1 MFRLINNINYLFVFA
16 LIIGVLLVSQ
26 ELFQSKSSN
35 QYLRQQNAVALVNDM
50 TISEDQF
57 IKYISTLGIDVV
69 DENDEEL
76 LEIVLEKMIEEEL
89 LLQKGIE
96 LELHKF
102 DIQIRKA
109 IIQQV
114 IDSVLLQNEEEITEK
129 ELRAYYENNKNKYQ
143 LSKLIHLDIIF
154 LNSQREEDINLLFEA
169 ISTIGFAETKKQF
182 HQELF
187 FSIPDRLISIK
198 DCIQLLGTNICKEI
212 FELNLND
219 ISNPIKYEN
228 GSLVI
233 RIRNTNRDI
242 VDNDLFNR
250 LYDKIL
256 FDFKNSEDDKYFKDY
271 IQYLKENANIKRY
284 DLDVKSN

>member
-1 MFRLINNINYLFVFA
+1 MFRFINNINYLFVFA

-50 TISEDQF
+50 TISEDQY

-114 IDSVLLQNEEEITEK
+114 IDSVLLQNEEEVTEK
-129 ELRAYYENNKNKYQ
+129 ELRENYENNKNKYQ

-154 LNSQREEDINLLFEA
+154 LNSQREEDINLLLEA
-169 ISTIGFAETKKQF
+169 INTIGFVESKKQF

-198 DCIQLLGTNICKEI
+198 DCIQLLGTNICKDI

-233 RIRNTNRDI
+233 QIRNTNKDI

>member
-1 MFRLINNINYLFVFA
+1 MLRLINNINYLFVFA
-16 LIIGVLLVSQ
+16 LIIGVLLISQ

-50 TISEDQF
+50 TISEDQY
-57 IKYISTLGIDVV
+57 IKYISTLGIDVI

-114 IDSVLLQNEEEITEK
+114 INSVLLQNEEEVTEK
-129 ELRAYYENNKNKYQ
+129 ELREYYKNNKKKYQ

-154 LNSQREEDINLLFEA
+154 LNSQREEDVNLLLEA
-169 ISTIGFAETKKQF
+169 ISTIGFEDSKKQF

-187 FSIPDRLISIK
+187 FSIPNRLISVK
-198 DCIQLLGTNICKEI
+198 DCNQLLGNNICKDI

-228 GSLVI
+228 GFLLI
-233 RIRNTNRDI
+233 QIRNTNSDI
-242 VDNDLFNR
+242 KDIDLFNR

-256 FDFKNSEDDKYFKDY
+256 FDFKNSKDDKYFKDY

-284 DLDVKSN
+284 DLDVKNN

>member
-1 MFRLINNINYLFVFA
+1 MLRLINNINYLFVFA
-16 LIIGVLLVSQ
+16 LIIGVLLISQ

-50 TISEDQF
+50 IISEDQY
-57 IKYISTLGIDVV
+57 IKYISTLGIDVI

-114 IDSVLLQNEEEITEK
+114 INSVLLQNEEEVTEK
-129 ELRAYYENNKNKYQ
+129 ELREYYKNNKKKYQ

-154 LNSQREEDINLLFEA
+154 LNSQGEEDINLLLEA
-169 ISTIGFAETKKQF
+169 ISTIGFEESKKQF

-187 FSIPDRLISIK
+187 FSIPNRLISIK
-198 DCIQLLGTNICKEI
+198 DCNQLLGNNICKDI

-228 GSLVI
+228 GFLLI
-233 RIRNTNRDI
+233 QIRNTNSDI
-242 VDNDLFNR
+242 KDIDLFNR

-256 FDFKNSEDDKYFKDY
+256 FDFKNSKDDKYFKDY

-284 DLDVKSN
+284 DLDVKNN

>member
-1 MFRLINNINYLFVFA
+1 MFRFINNINYLFVFA
-16 LIIGVLLVSQ
+16 LIIGVLLISQ

-50 TISEDQF
+50 TISEDQY
-57 IKYISTLGIDVV
+57 IKYISTLGIDVI

-114 IDSVLLQNEEEITEK
+114 INSVLLQNEEKVTEK
-129 ELRAYYENNKNKYQ
+129 ELREYYENNKNKYQ
-143 LSKLIHLDIIF
+143 LNKLIHLDIIF
-154 LNSQREEDINLLFEA
+154 LNSQREEDINLLREE
-169 ISTIGFAETKKQF
+169 ISTIGFAESKKQF

-198 DCIQLLGTNICKEI
+198 DCNQLLGKNICKDV
-212 FELNLND
+212 FRLNLNN
-219 ISNPIKYEN
+219 ISNPIRYES
-228 GSLVI
+228 GFLI
-233 RIRNTNRDI
+233 IKIRNTNSDI
-242 VDNDLFNR
+242 VNNDLFKK

>member
-114 IDSVLLQNEEEITEK
+114 IDSVLLQNEEEVTEK
-129 ELRAYYENNKNKYQ
+129 ELKEYYENNKNKYQ

-187 FSIPDRLISIK
+187 FLIPDRLISIK

-212 FELNLND
+212 FELDLND

>member
-1 MFRLINNINYLFVFA
+1 MFRFINNINYLFVFA
-16 LIIGVLLVSQ
+16 LIIGVLLISQ

-50 TISEDQF
+50 TISEDQY
-57 IKYISTLGIDVV
+57 IKYISTLGIDVI

-114 IDSVLLQNEEEITEK
+114 INSVLLQNEEGVTEK
-129 ELRAYYENNKNKYQ
+129 ELREYYENNKNKYQ
-143 LSKLIHLDIIF
+143 LNKLIHLDIIF
-154 LNSQREEDINLLFEA
+154 LNSQREEDINLLLEA
-169 ISTIGFAETKKQF
+169 ISTIGFEESKKQF

-198 DCIQLLGTNICKEI
+198 DCNQLLGKNICKDV
-212 FELNLND
+212 FRLNLNN
-219 ISNPIKYEN
+219 ISNPIRYES
-228 GSLVI
+228 GFLI
-233 RIRNTNRDI
+233 IQIRNTNSNI
-242 VDNDLFNR
+242 VNNDLFKK

>member
-1 MFRLINNINYLFVFA
+1 MLRLINNINYLFVFA
-16 LIIGVLLVSQ
+16 LIIGVLLISQ

-35 QYLRQQNAVALVNDM
+35 QYLRQQNTVALVNDM
-50 TISEDQF
+50 TISEDQY
-57 IKYISTLGIDVV
+57 IKYISTLGIDVI

-114 IDSVLLQNEEEITEK
+114 INSVLLQNEEEVTEK
-129 ELRAYYENNKNKYQ
+129 KLREYYKNNKKKYQ

-154 LNSQREEDINLLFEA
+154 LNSQREEDINLLLEA
-169 ISTIGFAETKKQF
+169 ISTIGFEESKKQF

-187 FSIPDRLISIK
+187 FSIPNRLISIK
-198 DCIQLLGTNICKEI
+198 DCNQLLGNNICKDI

-228 GSLVI
+228 GFLLI
-233 RIRNTNRDI
+233 QIRNTNSDI
-242 VDNDLFNR
+242 KDIDLFNR

-256 FDFKNSEDDKYFKDY
+256 FDFKNSKDDKYFKDY

-284 DLDVKSN
+284 DLDVKNN

>member
-1 MFRLINNINYLFVFA
+1 MFRFINNINYLFVFA

-50 TISEDQF
+50 TISEDQY
-57 IKYISTLGIDVV
+57 IKYISTLGIDVL

-114 IDSVLLQNEEEITEK
+114 INSVLLQNKEEVTEK
-129 ELRAYYENNKNKYQ
+129 ELREYYENNKNKYQ

-154 LNSQREEDINLLFEA
+154 LKSQREEDINSLLEA
-169 ISTIGFAETKKQF
+169 ISTIGFVESKKQF

-198 DCIQLLGTNICKEI
+198 DCIQLLGTNICKDI

-233 RIRNTNRDI
+233 QIRNTNKDI

-271 IQYLKENANIKRY
+271 IQYLKENANIKKY

>member
-1 MFRLINNINYLFVFA
+1 MLRLINNINYLFVFA
-16 LIIGVLLVSQ
+16 LIIGVLLISQ

-50 TISEDQF
+50 TISEDQY
-57 IKYISTLGIDVV
+57 IKYISTLGIDVI

-114 IDSVLLQNEEEITEK
+114 INSVLLQNEEEVTEK
-129 ELRAYYENNKNKYQ
+129 ELREYYKNNKKKYQ

-154 LNSQREEDINLLFEA
+154 LNSQREEDINLLLEA
-169 ISTIGFAETKKQF
+169 ISTIGFEESKKQF

-187 FSIPDRLISIK
+187 FSIPNRLISIK
-198 DCIQLLGTNICKEI
+198 DCNQLLGNNICKDI

-228 GSLVI
+228 GFLLI
-233 RIRNTNRDI
+233 QIRNTNSDI
-242 VDNDLFNR
+242 KDIDLFNR

-256 FDFKNSEDDKYFKDY
+256 FDFKNSKDDKYFKDY

-284 DLDVKSN
+284 ELDVKNN

>member
-1 MFRLINNINYLFVFA
+1 MLRLINNINYLFVFA
-16 LIIGVLLVSQ
+16 LIIGVLLISQ

-50 TISEDQF
+50 HISEDQY
-57 IKYISTLGIDVV
+57 IKYISTLGIDVI

-114 IDSVLLQNEEEITEK
+114 INSVLLQNEEEVTEK
-129 ELRAYYENNKNKYQ
+129 ELREYYKNNKKKYQ

-154 LNSQREEDINLLFEA
+154 LNSQREEDINLLLEA
-169 ISTIGFAETKKQF
+169 ISTIGFEESKKQF

-187 FSIPDRLISIK
+187 FSIPNRLISIK
-198 DCIQLLGTNICKEI
+198 DCNQLLGNNICKDI

-228 GSLVI
+228 GFLLI
-233 RIRNTNRDI
+233 QIRNTNSDI
-242 VDNDLFNR
+242 KDIDLFNR

-256 FDFKNSEDDKYFKDY
+256 FDFKNSKDDKYFKDY

-284 DLDVKSN
+284 DLDVKNN

>member
-1 MFRLINNINYLFVFA
+1 MFRFINNINYLFVFA
-16 LIIGVLLVSQ
+16 LIIGVFLISQ
-26 ELFQSKSSN
+26 ELFQSKSPN

-50 TISEDQF
+50 TISEDQY
-57 IKYISTLGIDVV
+57 IKYISTLGIDVI
-69 DENDEEL
+69 DENDGEL

-114 IDSVLLQNEEEITEK
+114 INSVLLQNEEEVTEK
-129 ELRAYYENNKNKYQ
+129 ELREYYENNKNKYQ
-143 LSKLIHLDIIF
+143 LNKLIHLDIIF
-154 LNSQREEDINLLFEA
+154 LNSQREEDINLLLEA
-169 ISTIGFAETKKQF
+169 ISTIGFAESKKQF

-198 DCIQLLGTNICKEI
+198 DCNQLLGKNICKDV
-212 FELNLND
+212 FRLNLNN
-219 ISNPIKYEN
+219 ISNPIRYES
-228 GSLVI
+228 GFLI
-233 RIRNTNRDI
+233 IKIRNTNSDI
-242 VDNDLFNR
+242 VNNDLFKK